1 MRVPRLVH
9 FTRARTLASKKM
21 SENTY
26 VVYGIKFGEEDWVPL
41 LGNLLVIIGISL
53 TLYIALFVGNEAPVE
68 GAVAAGSPPK
78 KVKAEAEKTP
88 KKTVKG
94 WFCAS

>member
-1 MRVPRLVH
+1 VTGDWFILN
-9 FTRARTLASKKM
+9 SKKKRM

-53 TLYIALFVGNEAPVE
+53 TLYIALFVGNEAAVE
-68 GAVAAGSPPK
+68 GAVADAPAK
-78 KVKAEAEKTP
+78 KEKTEA
-88 KKTVKG
+88 KKTPEKAVKG
-94 WFCAS
+94 